1 MIKRDL
7 SQGCKDFSVPAN
19 QLVWYF
25 TSTNWRI
32 KTYDHLHCHHHQK
45 KSFWQNSTP
54 IYDKTLHKMSTD
66 GTYLNITKAIYN
78 KPTANIIL
86 SGEKLKEFPL
96 KSGKIQGWAPL
107 PVLFNIVLEVLATI
121 EKKKEIKK
129 CLNCQQKVLPW
140 CIHVDT
146 WQNQYNIEK

>member
-1 MIKRDL
+1 
-7 SQGCKDFSVPAN
+7 
-19 QLVWYF
+19 
-25 TSTNWRI
+25 
-32 KTYDHLHCHHHQK
+32 
-45 KSFWQNSTP
+45 
-54 IYDKTLHKMSTD
+54 MSTD

-129 CLNCQQKVLPW
+129 CLNCQKKYYHGGFML
-140 CIHVDT
+140 IDGKT
-146 WQNQYNIEK
+146 NTIL